1 MFSDG
6 LSSLEG
12 RDGAVVRALASHHCG
27 LGSNPGFNAII
38 IRVDF
43 VVGSLLCSKRFSPGN
58 PVSPSPQK
66 ATFPKFQFNHLFIM

>member
-27 LGSNPGFNAII
+27 LGSNSGFNAII

-43 VVGSLLCSKRFSPGN
+43 VVGSLLCSKRFFSG
-58 PVSPSPQK
+58 
-66 ATFPKFQFNHLFIM
+66 

>member
-43 VVGSLLCSKRFSPGN
+43 VVGSLLCCGSFFFGN
-58 PVSPSPQK
+58 G
-66 ATFPKFQFNHLFIM
+66 